1 MKAII
6 FDETFVPGLGRGPF
20 LDPIEIPK
28 DKFFLY
34 KRMGLRIFDVTKTA
48 SIAETGVKNRHTRIE
63 NFNNTSNAEKKI
75 INSVTN
81 VNLEIKEEKPIIFN
95 NDIKEIPD
103 PINIKEEITEENI
116 VETPN
121 LEEVQ
126 DSNDN
131 EEELIDNID
140 ESSQEISEEDYL
152 RNLTKKEIVYYC
164 DKEGI
169 KYENKT
175 ELLKLNKEELIKF
188 VLNNKE
194 SL

>member
-95 NDIKEIPD
+95 NDIKEIPN

-121 LEEVQ
+121 PEEVQ
-126 DSNDN
+126 DSDDN

-140 ESSQEISEEDYL
+140 ETSQEISEEDYL

>member
-95 NDIKEIPD
+95 NDIKEIPN